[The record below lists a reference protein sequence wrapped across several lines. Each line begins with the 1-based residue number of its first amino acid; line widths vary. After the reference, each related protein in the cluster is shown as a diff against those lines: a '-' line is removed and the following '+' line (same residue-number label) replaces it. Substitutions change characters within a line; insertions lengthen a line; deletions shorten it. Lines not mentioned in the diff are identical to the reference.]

1 MKKVS
6 LILAASVLSI
16 SSLPALAQEVKEDDD
31 VVNVTGSIQSDILF
45 PQADATIGAEDY
57 PEAALTNSFAEVN
70 VTSKHGDAGARFEY
84 LEHPLPGFEPDYKGY
99 GVPFFY
105 VRGHWDK
112 FEMTLIRPLC
122 LVEERELQQLA
133 VWRAY
138 RRQDKVCPYESAS
151 TRRGAKE
158 LLAHLEGL
166 HPDVRRSLWSSL
178 SNVQADYLPR
188 KIK

>member
-1 MKKVS
+1 M
-6 LILAASVLSI
+6 
-16 SSLPALAQEVKEDDD
+16 P
-31 VVNVTGSIQSDILF
+31 
-45 PQADATIGAEDY
+45 
-57 PEAALTNSFAEVN
+57 
-70 VTSKHGDAGARFEY
+70 
-84 LEHPLPGFEPDYKGY
+84 PLL
-99 GVPFFY
+99 
-105 VRGHWDK
+105 RMDK

-138 RRQDKVCPYESAS
+138 RRQDKVCPHESAS

>member
-1 MKKVS
+1 M
-6 LILAASVLSI
+6 
-16 SSLPALAQEVKEDDD
+16 P
-31 VVNVTGSIQSDILF
+31 
-45 PQADATIGAEDY
+45 
-57 PEAALTNSFAEVN
+57 
-70 VTSKHGDAGARFEY
+70 
-84 LEHPLPGFEPDYKGY
+84 PLL
-99 GVPFFY
+99 
-105 VRGHWDK
+105 RMDK

-158 LLAHLEGL
+158 LLAHLERL

-178 SNVQADYLPR
+178 SNVQMDYLPR